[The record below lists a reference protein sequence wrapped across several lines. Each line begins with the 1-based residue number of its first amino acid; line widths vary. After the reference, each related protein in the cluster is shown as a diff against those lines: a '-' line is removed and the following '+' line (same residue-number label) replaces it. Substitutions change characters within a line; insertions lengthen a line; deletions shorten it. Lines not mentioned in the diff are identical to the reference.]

1 MKPKKSKDSVKNYG
15 GNISSD
21 KYRSAGRVTKNKTNY
36 ILKEGKTSAPTNAKG
51 STVRSSVKINTGKVG
66 SQSAG
71 TVTGNQKVRTNRA
84 GTKSRTVTTAEIGG
98 KKVKQVAR
106 ENYKKGTA
114 SVRMR
119 SKKV

>member
-1 MKPKKSKDSVKNYG
+1 MKPKKSKDSVKNFG
-15 GNISSD
+15 GNITSD

-36 ILKEGKTSAPTNAKG
+36 VLKKDQTSAPINPKG
-51 STVRSSVKINTGKVG
+51 STVRSSVKITTGKVG
-66 SQSAG
+66 TESAG

-84 GTKSRTVTTAEIGG
+84 GTKSRTVTTAIIGG
-98 KKVKQVAR
+98 KKVKQVAK
-106 ENYKKGTA
+106 ENFKTGTA